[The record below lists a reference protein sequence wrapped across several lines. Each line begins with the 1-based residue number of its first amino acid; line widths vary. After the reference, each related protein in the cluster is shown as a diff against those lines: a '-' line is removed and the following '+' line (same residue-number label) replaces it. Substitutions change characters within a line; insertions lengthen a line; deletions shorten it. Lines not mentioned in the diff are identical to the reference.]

1 MAESASNG
9 WLWLLYAIVWY
20 LFCYHNNSTHVF
32 GVKDCMHT
40 LLLPNFRSRV
50 GRDNYSVRHLVWPPA
65 ARLSPT
71 TVRQFAKVI
80 WPPVDQTFL
89 LICFPLFD
97 GSLGFG
103 LHHTAPSVKL
113 PGWAGLQRW
122 VCCSTPGCWKMSK
135 SSGGCRTEGT
145 FQRVSCRHIHA
156 ETHWY
161 PIIYIYIYKHM
172 FIFEYIYI

>member
-1 MAESASNG
+1 
-9 WLWLLYAIVWY
+9 

-103 LHHTAPSVKL
+103 LHQTAPSVKL

-156 ETHWY
+156 QTHWY

-172 FIFEYIYI
+172 FIFEYIYIICTCIHTHYSDYTHSMRT